1 MKKRPLTIVKSFFL
15 ILVLVVT
22 VGTFKFVSTELSI
35 VSTELSNNG
44 GVASGVAS
52 EQ

>member
-15 ILVLVVT
+15 ILVLIVT
-22 VGTFKFVSTELSI
+22 VGTFKFVITEVSI
-35 VSTELSNNG
+35 VSTELNNNG